1 MSGEPTVN
9 EALTGDEVE
18 GEAAELPI
26 TIRLVGT
33 AMLGGVVGMVLMLP
47 LLVGAPVALGLFR
60 TAPIVE
66 FSSVVAFFGVQPS
79 LTLGIVIFVLGGS
92 TLLPIQFLVVGAFLP
107 PESPRYLRGVSFM
120 AAYWFG
126 FLFAFWPGGGLLTV
140 AIFVV
145 VSLVSHGIYGVSLGY
160 LLDRWA
166 EIPQHEV

>member
-1 MSGEPTVN
+1 MSSEATTN
-9 EALTGDEVE
+9 ETLTGEELDSST
-18 GEAAELPI
+18 AELPI
-26 TIRLVGT
+26 TIRLIGT

-47 LLVGAPVALGLFR
+47 LLVGAPLALGLFR

-66 FSSVVAFFGVQPS
+66 FSSIVSFFGLQPS
-79 LTLGIVIFVLGGS
+79 LALGVVVFVLGGS
-92 TLLPIQFLVVGAFLP
+92 TLLPVQFLVIGGFLP
-107 PESPRYLRGVSFM
+107 PKSPRYLRGVSFM
-120 AAYWFG
+120 TAYWFG
-126 FLFAFWPGGGLLTV
+126 FLFAFWPGGGLLTS

>member
-1 MSGEPTVN
+1 MSGEPA
-9 EALTGDEVE
+9 EAETLTGEELD
-18 GEAAELPI
+18 GSTSQLPI
-26 TIRLVGT
+26 TIRLIGT

-66 FSSVVAFFGVQPS
+66 FSSIGSFFGLQPS
-79 LTLGIVIFVLGGS
+79 LVLGIAIFVLGGS
-92 TLLPIQFLVVGAFLP
+92 TLLPVQFLVVGGFLP
-107 PESPRYLRGVSFM
+107 PASPRYLRGVSF
-120 AAYWFG
+120 AVAYWFG
-126 FLFAFWPGGGLLTV
+126 FLFAFWPGGGAVTI

-145 VSLVSHGIYGVSLGY
+145 VSLVSHGIYGLSLGY

>member
-9 EALTGDEVE
+9 EALSGEEVE
-18 GEAAELPI
+18 GESAELPI
-26 TIRLVGT
+26 TVRLVGT

-60 TAPIVE
+60 TAPIVD
-66 FSSVVAFFGVQPS
+66 FSSIGGIVGLQPS

-92 TLLPIQFLVVGAFLP
+92 TLLPVQFLVVGGFLP

-120 AAYWFG
+120 TAYWFG

-140 AIFVV
+140 TIFVV
-145 VSLVSHGIYGVSLGY
+145 VSLVSHWLYGASLGY

>member
-1 MSGEPTVN
+1 MSSEATSN
-9 EALTGDEVE
+9 ETLSREEME
-18 GEAAELPI
+18 GSAAELPI

-47 LLVGAPVALGLFR
+47 LLVGAPLALGLFR

-66 FSSVVAFFGVQPS
+66 FSSIGTFFGLQPS
-79 LTLGIVIFVLGGS
+79 LTLGVVIFVLGGS
-92 TLLPIQFLVVGAFLP
+92 TLLPVQFLVVGAFLP
-107 PESPRYLRGVSFM
+107 PASPRYLRGVSFM
-120 AAYWFG
+120 IAYWFG
-126 FLFAFWPGGGLLTV
+126 FLFAFWPGGGLLTI
-140 AIFVV
+140 AIFVL